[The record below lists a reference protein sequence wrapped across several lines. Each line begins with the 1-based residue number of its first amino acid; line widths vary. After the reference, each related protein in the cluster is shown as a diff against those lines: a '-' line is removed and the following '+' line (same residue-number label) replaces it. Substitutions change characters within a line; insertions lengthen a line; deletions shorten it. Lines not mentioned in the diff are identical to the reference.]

1 MSIEIR
7 EANSHEIKKHI
18 KVVKKMTGNMGFN
31 ENMTKVNWKSVRLFS
46 NIGYM
51 FMPKEKGVKY
61 NKLIINGVNGIIVI
75 PNNIENNKDYI
86 LYIHG
91 GGFVSGSAKGTK
103 GYCSMLAKNSRCR
116 VITIDYS
123 LAPEKPYPNGLN
135 DVYNYYLGL
144 KEKCPNCNIALIGE
158 SGGANLCLA
167 TTIRLINN
175 DEPIPSAIV
184 VHSPIIDL
192 TGSLERNYEI
202 DDFTVNESAF
212 KPLQKIYGNNQDIQ
226 NPEISPINFDHYEKF
241 PPIFI
246 TCDYNETLRADAEE
260 LYNLCLENKVYS
272 KLIMM
277 KGTFHSFGSIG
288 SSSPETKQILEENC
302 EFINDNFRVKNLV
315 KTK

>member
-7 EANSHEIKKHI
+7 EANSPEIKKHI

-61 NKLIINGVNGIIVI
+61 NKLIINGVNGIIVT

-226 NPEISPINFDHYEKF
+226 NPEISPITLIIMKNFHPY
-241 PPIFI
+241 
-246 TCDYNETLRADAEE
+246 L
-260 LYNLCLENKVYS
+260 
-272 KLIMM
+272 
-277 KGTFHSFGSIG
+277 
-288 SSSPETKQILEENC
+288 
-302 EFINDNFRVKNLV
+302 
-315 KTK
+315 